1 MKIEGY
7 AHAVVSINHGV
18 NIILINTESMEGE
31 LDVDLV
37 IVLSIRVDESFI
49 NHMLNLNQVFK
60 ITSIR

>member
-7 AHAVVSINHGV
+7 VHAVVSINHGV
-18 NIILINTESMEGE
+18 NIILINMESMEGE